1 MPSSTEIQHSVE
13 ALSAEAASL
22 FDRLSSLDAA
32 AAPPVSSAHEESI
45 PYHLS
50 VARARVRSAA
60 RHLAAIR
67 TDLRRSGPA
76 RA

>member
-22 FDRLSSLDAA
+22 S
-32 AAPPVSSAHEESI
+32 
-45 PYHLS
+45 
-50 VARARVRSAA
+50 
-60 RHLAAIR
+60 AIR